1 LDMPSIKHS
10 SYRLPIIEPIRVSKS
25 FMHSANKP
33 LLITGVDIETG
44 EKDDFVVKLIKA
56 ERMSASA
63 FQRELLAAFMAME
76 MDLPVTVPAIINI
89 TSDFVELLRGQ
100 SEYAVAS
107 QSLGYNFG
115 TRYVDR
121 YQVLA
126 IHQKLPETL
135 LERAAEILAF
145 DVLIQNADRTL
156 EPPGKPNLLTNG
168 KELLMFDHELAFEFT
183 LGLSSLRSK
192 APWIIR
198 DSDKLWIEKHCLF
211 RTLKNYTF
219 DEQNLL
225 DKFARLDGIFWS
237 SAWER
242 TPNAWKDKEQFEV
255 IKDHINQIVSN
266 KALFFKNLQLLLL

>member
-1 LDMPSIKHS
+1 MLSIKDS

-25 FMHSANKP
+25 FVQSANKP
-33 LLITGVDIETG
+33 LLITGVDVDTG
-44 EKDDFVVKLIKA
+44 EKSDFVVKLIKA

-89 TSDFVELLRGQ
+89 SSDFLYLLQGQ
-100 SEYAVAS
+100 SEYAIAS

-126 IHQKLPETL
+126 VHQKLPETL

-168 KELLMFDHELAFEFT
+168 KELLMFDHEVAFGFIFEMSFT
-183 LGLSSLRSK
+183 RNRE
-192 APWIIR
+192 PWVIR
-198 DSDKLWIEKHCLF
+198 ESDKLWIEKHCLF

-219 DEQNLL
+219 DVQNLL
-225 DKFARLDGIFWS
+225 NKFARLDGIFWS
-237 SAWER
+237 SAWEL
-242 TPNAWKDKEQFEV
+242 TPDSWRDKEQFEV
-255 IKDHINQIVSN
+255 IKDHVNQIVSN

>member
-1 LDMPSIKHS
+1 MPSIKHS
-10 SYRLPIIEPIRVSKS
+10 SYQLPVIEPIRVSKS
-25 FMHSANKP
+25 FVQSANKP
-33 LLITGVDIETG
+33 LLITGVNVETG
-44 EKDDFVVKLIKA
+44 EKDDYVVKLIKA

-76 MDLPVTVPAIINI
+76 MDLPVTVPAIIHISSNFLDLI
-89 TSDFVELLRGQ
+89 PGQ
-100 SEYAVAS
+100 SEYTVAS

-126 IHQKLPETL
+126 VHQKLPDIL
-135 LERAAEILAF
+135 LERASEILAF

-168 KELLMFDHELAFEFT
+168 KELLMFDHEVAFGFIFEMSFNRNT
-183 LGLSSLRSK
+183 E
-192 APWIIR
+192 PWAIR
-198 DSDKLWIEKHCLF
+198 ESDKLWIEKHCLF
-211 RTLKNYTF
+211 RTLKDYTF

-237 SAWER
+237 RAWELI
-242 TPNAWKDKEQFEV
+242 PDAWRDKEQFDI
-255 IKDHINQIVSN
+255 IKAHVNQIVSN
-266 KALFFKNLQLLLL
+266 GALFLKNLQLLLL